1 MKMKSKVMLSI
12 LSIIIISLALITAL
26 YMTIVN
32 YQHEE
37 SIKRNLKVNNELAI
51 KLIDAKAISNK
62 EAYFRNF
69 NHSDFRVTFIDKN
82 GNVLYDSNAEPEEM
96 DNHKSRK
103 EILEAKDTGNGYSV
117 RFSESLKK
125 TMVYYATKLDDGCII
140 RSSMPM
146 ELVTGFEG
154 TYLKYY
160 LMVLIMVFVIAVIFS
175 SKLSYVIV
183 KPIKD
188 LQFITDRIT
197 KGELDRRVCIN
208 SNDEIGQLA
217 NTFNHM
223 ADKLQYTLRDSIE
236 KQNKLEAILKSMDNG
251 VIAVD
256 KENKIIMINP
266 YAQKIFGVNKD
277 IIGKNLMDCIRDY
290 EFEDIFNK
298 DLEQKEIS
306 ILWPQE
312 KILKIKTADIVSNR
326 EHIGTV
332 AVVQDVTEV
341 RKLENMR
348 TQFVANVSHELK
360 TPLTSI
366 KGFAETLKYVEDSKT
381 RDKFLNIIDDEAD
394 RLTRLIQDI
403 LILSDIEQHKEVKV
417 NDTIDVMAVVN
428 DVYNLMKNTADKKN
442 ISIEIIKK
450 ASPSIQGD
458 KDKFK
463 QMLIN
468 LVDNAVK
475 YSENDDK
482 VFIGVEIEKE
492 KCVIWVKDTGMGIP
506 KENIPRL
513 FERFYRVDKARSR
526 AKGGTGL
533 GLAIV
538 KHIVLSFK
546 GTISVESELKR
557 GTKFIVK
564 IPLLG

>member
-37 SIKRNLKVNNELAI
+37 SIKRNLKLNNELAI
-51 KLIDAKAISNK
+51 RLIDSKAISDK
-62 EAYFRNF
+62 ETYFKNF
-69 NHSDFRVTFIDKN
+69 NHSDFRVTFIDNN
-82 GNVLYDSNAEPEEM
+82 GNVLYDSSAEPEDM

-103 EILEAKDTGNGYSV
+103 EILEAKNTGEGYSV
-117 RFSESLKK
+117 RFSKSVKK
-125 TMVYYATKLDDGCII
+125 NMVYYATMLDNGYII

-154 TYLKYY
+154 SYLKYY
-160 LMVLIMVFVIAVIFS
+160 LMVLILVFVISVIFS
-175 SKLSYVIV
+175 FKLSYVIV

-197 KGELDRRVCIN
+197 RGELDRRVRIN
-208 SNDEIGQLA
+208 SNDEIGQLS

-266 YAQKIFGVNKD
+266 YAQKIFGVNKN
-277 IIGKNLMDCIRDY
+277 IIGQNLMDCIRDY

-298 DLEQKEIS
+298 DVEQKEIS
-306 ILWPQE
+306 ILWPEE
-312 KILKIKTADIVSNR
+312 KNLKIKTADIVSNR

-366 KGFAETLKYVEDSKT
+366 KGFAETLKYVEDVET
-381 RDKFLNIIDDEAD
+381 RNKFLNIIDDEAD
-394 RLTRLIQDI
+394 RLTRLIRDI
-403 LILSDIEQHKEVKV
+403 LILSDIEQHKEIKV
-417 NDTIDVMAVVN
+417 NDTIDVISVVN
-428 DVYNLMKNTADKKN
+428 NVYNLMKNTADKKN
-442 ISIEIIKK
+442 INIEIIKK
-450 ASPSIQGD
+450 ASPIIHGD

-475 YSENDDK
+475 YSENNDK
-482 VFIGVEIEKE
+482 VCIGVEIEE
-492 KCVIWVKDTGMGIP
+492 GNCVIWVKDTGMGIP

-546 GTISVESELKR
+546 GTIVVESKLKC